1 MLTDY
6 QVAGITLSEGR
17 LVGLSNLVRTEP
29 AVLDERPDKVY
40 LIMKLE
46 LENILTSYKWNRKK
60 FR

>member
-1 MLTDY
+1 M
-6 QVAGITLSEGR
+6 SEGR
-17 LVGLSNLVRTEP
+17 LVGLSNLVRKEP